1 MVKIAPTKSCSSLKT
16 PPPVLPPS
24 TLAPQHTELLFQRY
38 QSSFIHTLDVGRQLF
53 SMGDEEIQTQ
63 LQTDLGTLQEEW
75 DNLHSLLG
83 RRMDLTE
90 AIVKVVV
97 LSLSGSCSSLWILNI
112 FCLGFILNWPYLD
125 LVWTQTPTPWSWFVA
140 WNQNLM
146 ICSCFHPHKCEA
158 FSALCL

>member
-1 MVKIAPTKSCSSLKT
+1 
-16 PPPVLPPS
+16 
-24 TLAPQHTELLFQRY
+24 
-38 QSSFIHTLDVGRQLF
+38 
-53 SMGDEEIQTQ
+53 MGDEEIQTQ

-112 FCLGFILNWPYLD
+112 FCLGFILNGLIWILSGLKQQRPGLG
-125 LVWTQTPTPWSWFVA
+125 F
-140 WNQNLM
+140 
-146 ICSCFHPHKCEA
+146 
-158 FSALCL
+158 